1 MKVVDFWVTTGWR
14 KQQFLGKLGNH
25 LLH

>member
-1 MKVVDFWVTTGWR
+1 MRVVDFWVITGWR
-14 KQQFLGKLGNH
+14 KRQFLGKPGNH